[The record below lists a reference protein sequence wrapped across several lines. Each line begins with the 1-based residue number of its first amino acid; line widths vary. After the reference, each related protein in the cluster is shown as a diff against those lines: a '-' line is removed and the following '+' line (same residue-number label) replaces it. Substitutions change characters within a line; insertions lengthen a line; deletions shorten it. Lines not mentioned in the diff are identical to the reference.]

1 MDETSE
7 VVVVEFKIDEKK
19 RGFSVRKYDI
29 YESPEILAAYIL
41 SFAYLFGFKKKKLLR
56 PSIFTSLFI
65 LTFATTFFF
74 EWNSFEKNSRIKLKF
89 FFFV

>member
-41 SFAYLFGFKKKKLLR
+41 SFAYLFGFKKKKITPPIHIYVIVHSHFCYYL
-56 PSIFTSLFI
+56 
-65 LTFATTFFF
+65 FF
-74 EWNSFEKNSRIKLKF
+74 EWNSFEKKIRE
-89 FFFV
+89 